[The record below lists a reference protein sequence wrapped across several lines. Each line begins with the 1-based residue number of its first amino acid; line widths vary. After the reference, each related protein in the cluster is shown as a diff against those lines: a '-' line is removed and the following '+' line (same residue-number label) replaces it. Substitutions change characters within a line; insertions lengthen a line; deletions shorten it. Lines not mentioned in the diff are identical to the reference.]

1 MADTEAAAQRPAAAA
16 AAATCMELVKLL
28 NPSRQPSP
36 K

>member
-1 MADTEAAAQRPAAAA
+1 MADTEAAAQRPAA